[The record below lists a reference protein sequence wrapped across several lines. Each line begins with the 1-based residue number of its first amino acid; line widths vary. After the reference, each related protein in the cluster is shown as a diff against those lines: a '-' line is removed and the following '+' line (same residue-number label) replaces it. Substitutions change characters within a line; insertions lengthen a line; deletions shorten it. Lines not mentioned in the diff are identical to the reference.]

1 MADRKFR
8 RIVTAADEHGK
19 SRVLRDS
26 HILPS
31 DFRAVHWFTR
41 RNADALRD
49 PPHQEIAGLPLA
61 PPRGAT
67 TFQFIIV
74 PPDRPHVTRE
84 QLDAYYATVFDG
96 TDTVRVDTHRHPGM
110 HRTDTIDYITVL
122 QGELTLI
129 LSDDEV
135 VLKPFDTVIQRHTA
149 HAWANRGDMTAV
161 FVAMTVDLA
170 LAGTGQ
176 AGEADR
182 LEFAALYGLTPS
194 ELAVALALT
203 GGASLQDIAAE
214 RGVTINTVRTHAAR
228 LREKLGVHSQADIV
242 RTTLVFLGAVTK
254 DSEMPHPNG

>member
-8 RIVTAADEHGK
+8 RVVTAADETGK
-19 SRVLRDS
+19 SYVLKDS
-26 HILPS
+26 HIVPA

-49 PPHQEIAGLPLA
+49 PPHQEIARVPLA
-61 PPRGAT
+61 PPKGAT

-74 PPDRPHVTRE
+74 PPDRPYVTWE
-84 QLDAYYATVFDG
+84 QLDAYYATAFEG

-129 LSDDEV
+129 LSDGEV
-135 VLKPFDTVIQRHTA
+135 VLQPFDTVIQRHTA
-149 HAWANRGDMTAV
+149 HAWANRGDTAAV

-176 AGEADR
+176 PGEADA

-194 ELAVALALT
+194 ELAVTLALT
-203 GGASLQDIAAE
+203 GGASLQEIASE
-214 RGVTINTVRTHAAR
+214 RGVSINTVRTHAAR

-242 RTTLVFLGAVTK
+242 RTTLLFLGAAGGNTAT
-254 DSEMPHPNG
+254 PHPNG

>member
-1 MADRKFR
+1 MANRKFR
-8 RIVTAADEHGK
+8 RVVTAADENGK
-19 SRVLRDS
+19 SYVLRDS
-26 HILPS
+26 HISPA

-49 PPHQEIAGLPLA
+49 PPQQEIAGLPLA
-61 PPRGAT
+61 PPKGAT
-67 TFQFIIV
+67 TFQFIVV
-74 PPDRPHVTRE
+74 PPDRPYVTRE
-84 QLDAYYATVFDG
+84 QLETYYAGVFEG
-96 TDTVRVDTHRHPGM
+96 TDTVRVDTARHPGM

-135 VLKPFDTVIQRHTA
+135 VLKPFDTVIQRRTA
-149 HAWANRGDMTAV
+149 HAWANRGNMAAV

-170 LAGTGQ
+170 LAG
-176 AGEADR
+176 AVPPGETDA

-203 GGASLQDIAAE
+203 RGASLQDIATE

-228 LREKLGVHSQADIV
+228 LREKLGVRSQADIV
-242 RTTLVFLGAVTK
+242 RTTLLFLGAAAT
-254 DSEMPHPNG
+254 DSASCHPNG

>member
-1 MADRKFR
+1 MADRRFR
-8 RIVTAADEHGK
+8 RVVTAADENGR
-19 SRVLRDS
+19 SYVLRDS
-26 HILPS
+26 HITPT

-49 PPHQEIAGLPLA
+49 PPHQEIARLPLA
-61 PPRGAT
+61 PPKGTT

-74 PPDRPHVTRE
+74 PPDRPHVTRD
-84 QLDAYYATVFDG
+84 QLDAYYATVFEG
-96 TDTVRVDTHRHPGM
+96 TDTVRVDTGHHPGM
-110 HRTDTIDYITVL
+110 HRTGTIDYITVL

-149 HAWANRGDMTAV
+149 HAWANRGDTAAV

-176 AGEADR
+176 PGEADR

-203 GGASLQDIAAE
+203 GGASLQEIASE
-214 RGVTINTVRTHAAR
+214 RGVTINTVRTHTAR

-242 RTTLVFLGAVTK
+242 RTTLLFLGAAGGNAA
-254 DSEMPHPNG
+254 SPHPNG